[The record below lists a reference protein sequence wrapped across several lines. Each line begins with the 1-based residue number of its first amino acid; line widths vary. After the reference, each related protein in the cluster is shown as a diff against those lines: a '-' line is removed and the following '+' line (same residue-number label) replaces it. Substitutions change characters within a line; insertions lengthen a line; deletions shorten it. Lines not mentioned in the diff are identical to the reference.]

1 MVPTLK
7 QLAIDQ
13 NVKNI
18 LSAPPLIKEMIIDT
32 TISSIKSAIYFEA
45 TRDINTM
52 LHTELRHMKFL
63 VPEII
68 GDLLV
73 NIDRDYYKKYPSISR
88 TTINYAR
95 DAALIYLGTMEH

>member
-7 QLAIDQ
+7 ELAMDQ

-32 TISSIKSAIYFEA
+32 TISSIKSDIYFEA

-52 LHTELRHMKFL
+52 LHRELRYMKSL

-68 GDLLV
+68 GDLSV
-73 NIDRDYYKKYPSISR
+73 NIDRDYSKKYPSISR

-95 DAALIYLGTMEH
+95 DTALIYLGMMEH